1 MKKMIATLLCILMIV
16 SLVGCGAKN
25 VETPNA
31 TVPSI
36 VYNGEVYCTTGK
48 QVPGEVDESAIV
60 GKVTTVVPLSEWPN
74 EEGQANFG
82 EIGTP
87 FAITSDGLVV
97 AVNNEWTIFELRTD
111 N

>member
-1 MKKMIATLLCILMIV
+1 MKKMLAALLCLLMIA
-16 SLVGCGAKN
+16 SLSGCGAKDAD
-25 VETPNA
+25 TPNA

-48 QVPGEVDESAIV
+48 QVPAEVDESAIV
-60 GKVTTVVPLSEWPN
+60 GKVTAVVPLSEWPS

-82 EIGTP
+82 EIGAP
-87 FAITSDGLVV
+87 YAITSDGLVV
-97 AVNNEWTIFELRTD
+97 EVNNEWTIFELRTD